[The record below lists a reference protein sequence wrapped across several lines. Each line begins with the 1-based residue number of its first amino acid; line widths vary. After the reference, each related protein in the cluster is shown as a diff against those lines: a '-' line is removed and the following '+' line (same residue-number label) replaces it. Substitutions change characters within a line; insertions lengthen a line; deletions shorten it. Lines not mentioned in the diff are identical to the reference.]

1 MWTPLDATLIEGED
15 SEPWLSGF
23 LYKPAQAGTYPILGI
38 NFCSQTFEALYSQV
52 DGTVLVKTFVLA
64 AFPEGRTQYGSIRK
78 NSLLKY
84 TILAGITLFDT

>member
-1 MWTPLDATLIEGED
+1 MWCPLMQRFPEGEILCN
-15 SEPWLSGF
+15 SL
-23 LYKPAQAGTYPILGI
+23 QAGTYPILGI
-38 NFCSQTFEALYSQV
+38 NFCSQTFKALYSQV